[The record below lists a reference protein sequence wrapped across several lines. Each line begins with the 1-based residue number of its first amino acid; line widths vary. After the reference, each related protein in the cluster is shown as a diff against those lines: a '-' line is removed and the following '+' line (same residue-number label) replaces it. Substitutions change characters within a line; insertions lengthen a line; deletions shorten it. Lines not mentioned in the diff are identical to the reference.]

1 MSSGAPGEAPGENAA
16 GAEQPGDQDG
26 EAPRALVAGHGNFA
40 AGVISAVTQIGG
52 RASVFVGMSNTGLG
66 AAEIT
71 EAMRVCLDES
81 GIGVIF
87 TDLPAGSMT
96 IAARRLLRERPDLVV
111 VTGANLATLLDFAF
125 HADLPAALAAEHAAE
140 KGRASLTIAGGHGAP
155 RSPGAAGA
163 AGGEGGGGG

>member
-1 MSSGAPGEAPGENAA
+1 MNSGAPGQAPGDNAA
-16 GAEQPGDQDG
+16 GGEESGDRED
-26 EAPRALVAGHGNFA
+26 EAPRALVAGHGDFA
-40 AGVISAVTQIGG
+40 AGVISAVAQIGG
-52 RASVFVGMSNTGLG
+52 RSGPFVGMSNAGMG

-71 EAMRVCLDES
+71 VAMRTCLDES

-111 VTGANLATLLDFAF
+111 VTGTNLATLLDFAF
-125 HADLPAALAAEHAAE
+125 HGHLPAAVAAEHAAE

-155 RSPGAAGA
+155 GSPGAAGA